1 MTDFLSNIAMGFSII
16 AEPMNFAF
24 CFAGVLLGT
33 LVGVL
38 PGLGPGA
45 TISLLLP
52 LTYHLNPIPSI
63 IMVAGIYYGAKYGG
77 STTSI
82 LLNIPGEVDSV
93 VTCLD
98 GYQMARQ
105 GRAGPALGI
114 SAFGSFIA
122 GTVATL
128 GLMLVAPT
136 LARFA
141 LSFGPP
147 EVFSLMVM
155 AMTLI
160 VFMSSGSQSK
170 GLAMA
175 ALGLFL
181 GSIGLDVF
189 TNVDR
194 FVFGQNFLLEG
205 LGIVPVIVG
214 LFGVGEVLC
223 NLEMQMKREVFQ
235 TNVSHL
241 LPSLKDWKDS
251 IWPIIRGTFI
261 GFFVGILPGGGGIA
275 STFASYAVEKRIS
288 KHPERFGAGAIEG
301 VAGPEA
307 ANNACSGANF
317 IPLLTLGIPTNGIM
331 AIIFASLM
339 INGLQPGPMLI
350 KNQPALFWG
359 VIASMYVGN
368 VMLVILNLPLIGIWV
383 RFLSIPYGILAPLI
397 LFFCLLGAYTVKN
410 AVPDL
415 IIMLI
420 FGIVGFL
427 MRKFRYEGA
436 PLIMGFVISE
446 LLEGAFIRS
455 LLMSGGSFT
464 IFFERPI
471 SCTVMIVSLLLLI
484 LPLFGKK
491 PVSLA
496 AGDDEG

>member
-1 MTDFLSNIAMGFSII
+1 MDFWSNIAMGFSVVT
-16 AEPMNFAF
+16 EPMNLLF
-24 CFAGVLLGT
+24 CFVGVLLGT
-33 LVGVL
+33 LIGVL
-38 PGLGPGA
+38 PGLGPGP

-52 LTYHLNPIPSI
+52 LTYHLNPVTSI

-93 VTCLD
+93 VTCFD

-122 GTVATL
+122 GTFATL
-128 GLMLVAPT
+128 ALMLVAPP
-136 LARFA
+136 LAKFA

-147 EVFSLMVM
+147 EIFSLMVL
-155 AMTLI
+155 ALVLI
-160 VFMSSGSQSK
+160 TFISSGSQVK

-175 ALGLFL
+175 SLGLFL
-181 GSIGLDVF
+181 GSVGLDIF

-194 FVFGQNFLLEG
+194 FTFGYNFLFEG

-214 LFGVGEVLC
+214 LFGVGEVLS
-223 NLEMQMKREVFQ
+223 NLEVQMKSEIFQ
-235 TNVSHL
+235 KRVSHL

-261 GFFVGILPGGGGIA
+261 GFFVGIIPGGGGIA
-275 STFASYAVEKRIS
+275 STFASYTIEKRIS
-288 KHPERFGAGAIEG
+288 KHPEKFGKGAIEG

-317 IPLLTLGIPTNGIM
+317 IPLMTLGIPTNGIM
-331 AIIFASLM
+331 AIIFASLL

-359 VIASMYVGN
+359 VIASMYLGN

-383 RFLSIPYGILAPLI
+383 RFLTIPYSVLAPLI
-397 LFFCLLGAYTVKN
+397 LFFCLLGAYTLKN

-420 FGIVGFL
+420 FGIFGFL

-446 LLEGAFIRS
+446 LVEGAFIRS

-464 IFFERPI
+464 IFFTRPI
-471 SCTVMIVSLLLLI
+471 SCVLMILALI
-484 LPLFGKK
+484 LFILPFLGKK
-491 PVSLA
+491 PKALGSS
-496 AGDDEG
+496 DDDG

>member
-1 MTDFLSNIAMGFSII
+1 MDFWSNIAMGFSVV
-16 AEPMNFAF
+16 AEPMNLLF
-24 CFAGVLLGT
+24 CFVGVVLGT
-33 LVGVL
+33 LIGVL
-38 PGLGPGA
+38 PGLGPGP

-52 LTYHLNPIPSI
+52 LTYHLNPVTSI

-93 VTCLD
+93 VTCFD

-122 GTVATL
+122 GTFATL
-128 GLMLVAPT
+128 ALMLVAPP
-136 LARFA
+136 LAKFA

-147 EVFSLMVM
+147 EIFSLMVL
-155 AMTLI
+155 ALVLI
-160 VFMSSGSQSK
+160 TFISSGSQVK

-175 ALGLFL
+175 SLGLFL
-181 GSIGLDVF
+181 GSVGLDIF

-194 FVFGQNFLLEG
+194 FTFGYNFLFEG

-214 LFGVGEVLC
+214 LFGVGEVLS
-223 NLEMQMKREVFQ
+223 NLEVQMKSEIFQ
-235 TNVSHL
+235 KRVSHL

-261 GFFVGILPGGGGIA
+261 GFFVGIIPGGGGIA
-275 STFASYAVEKRIS
+275 STFASYTIEKRIS
-288 KHPERFGAGAIEG
+288 KHPEKFGKGAIEG

-317 IPLLTLGIPTNGIM
+317 IPLMTLGIPTNGIM
-331 AIIFASLM
+331 AIIFASLL

-359 VIASMYVGN
+359 VIASMYLGN

-383 RFLSIPYGILAPLI
+383 RFLTIPYSVLAPLI
-397 LFFCLLGAYTVKN
+397 LFFCLLGAYTLKN

-420 FGIVGFL
+420 FGIFGFL

-446 LLEGAFIRS
+446 LVEGAFIRS

-464 IFFERPI
+464 IFFTRPI
-471 SCTVMIVSLLLLI
+471 SCVLMILALI
-484 LPLFGKK
+484 LFILPFLGKK
-491 PVSLA
+491 PKALGSS
-496 AGDDEG
+496 DDDG

>member
-1 MTDFLSNIAMGFSII
+1 MDFWSNISLGFSVIS
-16 AEPMNFAF
+16 EPMNLVF
-24 CFAGVLLGT
+24 CFLGVLLGT
-33 LVGVL
+33 LIGVL

-52 LTYHLNPIPSI
+52 LTYHLNPVASV

-82 LLNIPGEVDSV
+82 LLNIPGEADSV

-122 GTVATL
+122 GTFATL
-128 GLMLVAPT
+128 GLMLVAPA
-136 LARFA
+136 LAKFA
-141 LSFGPP
+141 LRFGPP
-147 EVFSLMVM
+147 EIFALMVL

-160 VFMSSGSQSK
+160 TFMSSGSQIK

-175 ALGLFL
+175 ILGLFL

-189 TNVDR
+189 ENVDR
-194 FVFGQNFLLEG
+194 FVFGYNFLLEG
-205 LGIVPVIVG
+205 LGIVPVIMG
-214 LFGVGEVLC
+214 LFGVGEVLA
-223 NLEMQMKREVFQ
+223 NLEIQSKGEVFQ
-235 TNVSHL
+235 KRVSNL

-251 IWPIIRGTFI
+251 FWPIMRGTFI
-261 GFFVGILPGGGGIA
+261 GFFIGLIPGGGGMA
-275 STFASYAVEKRIS
+275 STFTSYSIEKKIS
-288 KHPERFGAGAIEG
+288 RHPEKFGKGAIEG

-317 IPLLTLGIPTNGIM
+317 IPLMTLGVPTNGIM
-331 AIIFASLM
+331 AIIFASLL
-339 INGLQPGPMLI
+339 INGLQPGPLLI
-350 KNQPALFWG
+350 RDNPAIFWG

-383 RFLSIPYGILAPLI
+383 RFLTIPYSVLAPLI
-397 LFFCLLGAYTVKN
+397 LFFCLLGSYTMKN

-415 IIMLI
+415 VVMLI
-420 FGIVGFL
+420 FGILGFL

-436 PLIMGFVISE
+436 PLIMGFIISE
-446 LLEGAFIRS
+446 MVEGSFIRS
-455 LLMSGGSFT
+455 LRMSNGDFS
-464 IFFERPI
+464 IFFTRPI
-471 SCTVMIVSLLLLI
+471 SCVLMVIALVFFI
-484 LPLFGKK
+484 LPFFGKK
-491 PVSLA
+491 PKSL
-496 AGDDEG
+496 GSKDDDK

>member
-1 MTDFLSNIAMGFSII
+1 MDFWSNIAMGFSVV
-16 AEPMNFAF
+16 AEPTNFLF
-24 CFAGVLLGT
+24 CFLGVLLGT
-33 LVGVL
+33 LIGVL
-38 PGLGPGA
+38 PGLGPGP

-52 LTYHLNPIPSI
+52 LTYHLNPVTSI

-93 VTCLD
+93 ATCLD
-98 GYQMARQ
+98 GYQMALQ

-122 GTVATL
+122 GTFATL
-128 GLMLVAPT
+128 ALMLVAPP
-136 LARFA
+136 LANVA
-141 LSFGPP
+141 LRFGPP
-147 EVFSLMVM
+147 EIFSLMVL
-155 AMTLI
+155 ALVLI
-160 VFMSSGSQSK
+160 TFISSGSQVK

-175 ALGLFL
+175 SLGLFL
-181 GSIGLDVF
+181 GSIGLDIF

-194 FVFGQNFLLEG
+194 FVFGFNFLLDG
-205 LGIVPVIVG
+205 LGVVPVIVG
-214 LFGVGEVLC
+214 LFGVGEVIS
-223 NLEMQMKREVFQ
+223 NLEVQLRSEIYQKR
-235 TNVSHL
+235 VSNL

-261 GFFVGILPGGGGIA
+261 GFFVGMIPGGGGIA
-275 STFASYAVEKRIS
+275 STFASYTIEKRIS
-288 KHPERFGAGAIEG
+288 KHPEKFGKGAIEG

-307 ANNACSGANF
+307 AYNACSGANF

-331 AIIFASLM
+331 AIIFASLL

-350 KNQPALFWG
+350 KNQPHLFWG
-359 VIASMYVGN
+359 VIASMYLGN

-383 RFLSIPYGILAPLI
+383 RFLTIPYSVLAPLI
-397 LFFCLLGAYTVKN
+397 LFFCLLGAYTLKN

-420 FGIVGFL
+420 FGIFGFL
-427 MRKFRYEGA
+427 MRKFRYEAA

-446 LLEGAFIRS
+446 LVEGAFVRS

-464 IFFERPI
+464 IFFTKPI
-471 SCTVMIVSLLLLI
+471 SCVLMIIAAI
-484 LPLFGKK
+484 LFVLPFLGKK
-491 PVSLA
+491 PSTLGA
-496 AGDDEG
+496 SDE

>member
-1 MTDFLSNIAMGFSII
+1 MDLWSHIALGFSVI
-16 AEPMNFAF
+16 AEPMNFVF
-24 CFAGVLLGT
+24 CFVGVLLGT

-52 LTYHLNPIPSI
+52 LTYHLNPVSSI

-122 GTVATL
+122 GTFATL

-147 EVFSLMVM
+147 EMFSLMVL
-155 AMTLI
+155 AMVLI
-160 VFMSSGSQSK
+160 TFMSAGSQAK

-181 GSIGLDVF
+181 GSVGLDIF
-189 TNVDR
+189 NNVDR
-194 FVFGQNFLLEG
+194 FVFGYNFLLEG

-214 LFGVGEVLC
+214 LFGVGEVLS
-223 NLEMQMKREVFQ
+223 NLEVQMKAEIYQKR
-235 TNVSHL
+235 VSNL

-251 IWPIIRGTFI
+251 AWPIVRGTLI
-261 GFFVGILPGGGGIA
+261 GFFVGIIPGGGGIA
-275 STFASYAVEKRIS
+275 STFASYTIEKRIS
-288 KHPERFGAGAIEG
+288 KHPEKFGTGAIEG

-307 ANNACSGANF
+307 ANNACAGANF
-317 IPLLTLGIPTNGIM
+317 IPLMTLGIPTNGIM
-331 AIIFASLM
+331 AIIFASLL
-339 INGLQPGPMLI
+339 INGLQPGPLLI
-350 KNQPALFWG
+350 KNQPTLFWG
-359 VIASMYVGN
+359 VIMSMYLGN

-383 RFLSIPYGILAPLI
+383 RFLTIPYAILAPLI
-397 LFFCLLGAYTVKN
+397 LFFCFLGAYTVRN

-415 IIMLI
+415 MIMLI
-420 FGIVGFL
+420 FGIFGFL
-427 MRKFRYEGA
+427 MKKFRYEGA

-446 LLEGAFIRS
+446 LVEGAFVRS
-455 LLMSGGSFT
+455 LLMSNGSFT
-464 IFFERPI
+464 IFFARPI
-471 SCTVMIVSLLLLI
+471 SCVLMIVAMLLFV

-491 PVSLA
+491 PGSL
-496 AGDDEG
+496 GSSDDES

>member
-1 MTDFLSNIAMGFSII
+1 
-16 AEPMNFAF
+16 
-24 CFAGVLLGT
+24 
-33 LVGVL
+33 
-38 PGLGPGA
+38 
-45 TISLLLP
+45 
-52 LTYHLNPIPSI
+52 
-63 IMVAGIYYGAKYGG
+63 MVAGIYYGAKYGG

-122 GTVATL
+122 GTFATL

-147 EVFSLMVM
+147 EMFALMVL
-155 AMTLI
+155 AMVLI
-160 VFMSSGSQSK
+160 TFMSSGSQVK

-181 GSIGLDVF
+181 GSVGLDIF
-189 TNVDR
+189 SNVDR
-194 FVFGQNFLLEG
+194 FVFGYNFLLEG

-214 LFGVGEVLC
+214 LFGVGEVLS
-223 NLEMQMKREVFQ
+223 NLEMQMKAEVYQ
-235 TNVSHL
+235 KRVSHL
-241 LPSLKDWKDS
+241 LPSLRDWKDS
-251 IWPIIRGTFI
+251 AWPIVRGTVI
-261 GFFVGILPGGGGIA
+261 GFFVGIIPGGGGIA
-275 STFASYAVEKRIS
+275 STFASYTIEKRIS
-288 KHPERFGAGAIEG
+288 KHPEKFGTGAIEG

-317 IPLLTLGIPTNGIM
+317 IPLMTLGIPTNGIM
-331 AIIFASLM
+331 AIIFASLL
-339 INGLQPGPMLI
+339 INGLQPGPLLI
-350 KNQPALFWG
+350 QNQPTLFWG
-359 VIASMYVGN
+359 VIMSMYLGN

-383 RFLSIPYGILAPLI
+383 RFLTIPYAILAPLI
-397 LFFCLLGAYTVKN
+397 LFFCFLGAYTVKN

-415 IIMLI
+415 IIMLL
-420 FGIVGFL
+420 FGIFGFL
-427 MRKFRYEGA
+427 MKKFRYEGA

-446 LLEGAFIRS
+446 LVEGAFVRS
-455 LLMSGGSFT
+455 LLMSSGSFA
-464 IFFERPI
+464 IFFARPI
-471 SCTVMIVSLLLLI
+471 SCVLMIVAMLLFV

-491 PVSLA
+491 PGSL
-496 AGDDEG
+496 GSSDNES

>member
-1 MTDFLSNIAMGFSII
+1 MDFWSNIAMGFSVV
-16 AEPMNFAF
+16 AEPTNFLF
-24 CFAGVLLGT
+24 CFLGVLLGT
-33 LVGVL
+33 LIGVL
-38 PGLGPGA
+38 PGLGPGP

-52 LTYHLNPIPSI
+52 LTYHLTPVTSI
-63 IMVAGIYYGAKYGG
+63 IMVSGIYYGAKYGG

-122 GTVATL
+122 GTFATL
-128 GLMLVAPT
+128 ALMLVAPP
-136 LARFA
+136 LANVA
-141 LSFGPP
+141 LRFGPP
-147 EVFSLMVM
+147 EIFSLMVL
-155 AMTLI
+155 AMVLI
-160 VFMSSGSQSK
+160 TFISSGSQVK

-175 ALGLFL
+175 SLGLFL
-181 GSIGLDVF
+181 GSIGLDIF

-194 FVFGQNFLLEG
+194 FVFGFNFLLDG
-205 LGIVPVIVG
+205 LGVVPVIVG
-214 LFGVGEVLC
+214 LFGVGEVIS
-223 NLEMQMKREVFQ
+223 NLEVQLRSEIYQKR
-235 TNVSHL
+235 VSNL

-251 IWPIIRGTFI
+251 ILPIIRGTFI
-261 GFFVGILPGGGGIA
+261 GFFVGMIPGGGGIA
-275 STFASYAVEKRIS
+275 STFASYTIEKRIS
-288 KHPERFGAGAIEG
+288 KHPEKFGKGAIEG

-331 AIIFASLM
+331 AIIFASLL

-350 KNQPALFWG
+350 KNQPHLFWG
-359 VIASMYVGN
+359 VIASMYLGN

-383 RFLSIPYGILAPLI
+383 RFLTIPYSVLAPLI
-397 LFFCLLGAYTVKN
+397 LFFCLLGAYTLKN

-420 FGIVGFL
+420 FGIFGFL
-427 MRKFRYEGA
+427 MRKFRYEAA

-446 LLEGAFIRS
+446 LVEGAFVRS

-464 IFFERPI
+464 IFFTRPI
-471 SCTVMIVSLLLLI
+471 SCVLMIVAAI
-484 LPLFGKK
+484 LFVLPFLGKK
-491 PVSLA
+491 PRTLGAS
-496 AGDDEG
+496 DE

>member
-1 MTDFLSNIAMGFSII
+1 MEFWSNIALGFSVI
-16 AEPMNFAF
+16 AEPMNLVF
-24 CFAGVLLGT
+24 CFVGVLLGT
-33 LVGVL
+33 LIGVL

-52 LTYHLNPIPSI
+52 LTYYLNPVSSI

-122 GTVATL
+122 GTFATL
-128 GLMLVAPT
+128 GLMLVAPA

-147 EVFSLMVM
+147 EMFALMVL
-155 AMTLI
+155 ALTLI
-160 VFMSSGSQSK
+160 TFMSSGSQAK

-175 ALGLFL
+175 TLGLFL
-181 GSIGLDVF
+181 GSIGLDIF

-194 FVFGQNFLLEG
+194 FVFGYNFLLEG

-214 LFGVGEVLC
+214 LFGVGEVLV
-223 NLEMQMKREVFQ
+223 NLEVQLKAEVYQKR
-235 TNVSHL
+235 VSNL
-241 LPSLKDWKDS
+241 LPSLQDWKDS

-261 GFFVGILPGGGGIA
+261 GFFVGLLPGGGGIA
-275 STFASYAVEKRIS
+275 STFAAYTIEKRIS
-288 KHPERFGAGAIEG
+288 KHSEKFGTGVIEG

-317 IPLLTLGIPTNGIM
+317 IPLMTLGIPTNGIM
-331 AIIFASLM
+331 AIIFASLL

-368 VMLVILNLPLIGIWV
+368 VMLVILNLPLIGLWV
-383 RFLSIPYGILAPLI
+383 RFLTIPYTILAPLI
-397 LFFCLLGAYTVKN
+397 LFFCILGSYTVKN

-415 IIMLI
+415 IIMLA
-420 FGIVGFL
+420 FGILGFL

-446 LLEGAFIRS
+446 LVEGAFIRS
-455 LLMSGGSFT
+455 LLMSNGSFS
-464 IFFERPI
+464 IFFTRPI
-471 SCTVMIVSLLLLI
+471 SCVLMIAALVLFLLPFI
-484 LPLFGKK
+484 GKK
-491 PVSLA
+491 PGSL
-496 AGDDEG
+496 GTSDDND

>member
-1 MTDFLSNIAMGFSII
+1 MEFWSNIVLGFSVI
-16 AEPMNFAF
+16 AEPMNLVF
-24 CFAGVLLGT
+24 CFVGVLLGT
-33 LVGVL
+33 LIGVL

-45 TISLLLP
+45 TISMLLP
-52 LTYHLNPIPSI
+52 LTYHLNPVPSI

-122 GTVATL
+122 GTFATL
-128 GLMLVAPT
+128 GLMLVAPA

-147 EVFSLMVM
+147 EMFSLMVL
-155 AMTLI
+155 ALTLI
-160 VFMSSGSQSK
+160 AFMSSGSQAK

-175 ALGLFL
+175 SLGLFL
-181 GSIGLDVF
+181 GSVGLDIF

-194 FVFGQNFLLEG
+194 FVFGYNFLLEG

-214 LFGVGEVLC
+214 LFGVGEVLS
-223 NLEMQMKREVFQ
+223 NLEVQLKAEVFQ
-235 TNVSHL
+235 KRVSNL
-241 LPSLKDWKDS
+241 LPSWQDWKDS
-251 IWPIIRGTFI
+251 IWPIVRGTFI
-261 GFFVGILPGGGGIA
+261 GFFVGLLPGGGGIA
-275 STFASYAVEKRIS
+275 STFASYTIEKRIS
-288 KHPERFGAGAIEG
+288 KHPEKFGTGVIEA

-317 IPLLTLGIPTNGIM
+317 IPLMTLGIPTNGIM
-331 AIIFASLM
+331 AIIFASLL
-339 INGLQPGPMLI
+339 INGLQPGPLLI

-368 VMLVILNLPLIGIWV
+368 VMLVILNLPLIGLWV
-383 RFLSIPYGILAPLI
+383 RFLTVPYAILAPLI
-397 LFFCLLGAYTVKN
+397 LFFCVLGSYTVKN

-415 IIMLI
+415 IIMLV
-420 FGIVGFL
+420 FGVVGFL

-455 LLMSGGSFT
+455 LLMSNGSFG
-464 IFFERPI
+464 IFFTRPI
-471 SCTVMIVSLLLLI
+471 SCVLMIVALI
-484 LPLFGKK
+484 LFLLPLLGRK
-491 PVSLA
+491 PASLGSSED
-496 AGDDEG
+496 GD

>member
-1 MTDFLSNIAMGFSII
+1 MEFWSNIAMGFSVV
-16 AEPMNFAF
+16 AEPMNLLF
-24 CFAGVLLGT
+24 CFVGVLLGT
-33 LVGVL
+33 LIGVL
-38 PGLGPGA
+38 PGLGPGP

-52 LTYHLNPIPSI
+52 LTYYLNPVSSI

-93 VTCLD
+93 VTCFD

-122 GTVATL
+122 GTFATL
-128 GLMLVAPT
+128 ALMLVAPP
-136 LARFA
+136 LAKFA

-147 EVFSLMVM
+147 EIFSLMVL
-155 AMTLI
+155 AMVLI
-160 VFMSSGSQSK
+160 TFISSGSQVK

-175 ALGLFL
+175 SLGLFL
-181 GSIGLDVF
+181 GSVGLDIF

-194 FVFGQNFLLEG
+194 FVFGYNFLFEG

-214 LFGVGEVLC
+214 LFGVGEVLS
-223 NLEMQMKREVFQ
+223 NLEVQLRAEIYQKR
-235 TNVSHL
+235 VSNL
-241 LPSLKDWKDS
+241 LPSLKDWKES

-261 GFFVGILPGGGGIA
+261 GFFVGIIPGGGGIA
-275 STFASYAVEKRIS
+275 STFASYTIEKRIS
-288 KHPERFGAGAIEG
+288 KHPEKFGKGAIEG

-317 IPLLTLGIPTNGIM
+317 IPLMTLGIPTNGIM
-331 AIIFASLM
+331 AIIFASLL

-359 VIASMYVGN
+359 VIASMYMGN
-368 VMLVILNLPLIGIWV
+368 VMLVVLNLPLIGIWV
-383 RFLSIPYGILAPLI
+383 RFLTIPYSVLAPLI
-397 LFFCLLGAYTVKN
+397 LFFCLLGAYTIKN

-420 FGIVGFL
+420 FGIFGFL
-427 MRKFRYEGA
+427 MRKFRYEAA

-446 LLEGAFIRS
+446 LVEGAFVRS
-455 LLMSGGSFT
+455 LLISGGSFT
-464 IFFERPI
+464 IFFTRPI
-471 SCTVMIVSLLLLI
+471 SCVLLIIAVILFI

-491 PVSLA
+491 PKALGSS
-496 AGDDEG
+496 DDNG